1 MCAAVAI
8 CGARAS
14 GASCPIP
21 EPISSHDGHLYV
33 TRFIAATP
41 YVGAADAVFYTATKE
56 YDAHIPS
63 LSVTAPGKGS
73 EFRSETLSF
82 LNPASEPLEA
92 VVITYA
98 QKNVSDRCIE
108 HRRIDPVSTPDDEDV
123 KAVFAGLDS
132 ATVPIRLLKALG
144 SGLAPSCPKPY
155 TEARIDGHPVQ
166 PQYPAI
172 ARVTGESGL
181 VMVRLRLNADGSVA
195 SASIYKS
202 SGFVSLDRSAI
213 QAASSTHYLP
223 ELFRCEPVAGAY
235 IFRAEFRL

>member
-1 MCAAVAI
+1 
-8 CGARAS
+8 
-14 GASCPIP
+14 
-21 EPISSHDGHLYV
+21 V
-33 TRFIAATP
+33 TVPDKTLGF
-41 YVGAADAVFYTATKE
+41 
-56 YDAHIPS
+56 H
-63 LSVTAPGKGS
+63 
-73 EFRSETLSF
+73 SETLSF